1 MKKMIVLLAVILF
14 AYDAKVEPYEVYKI
28 KAAASGEVVYANKKA
43 ESKLLDNVLIVKI
56 DDTKDKINLR
66 NLNSQ
71 IELLKSQIKNQQEIV
86 NRKYAIYKRYK
97 NLRTKSQEQKD
108 AKFFDYVNAKNA
120 LLNLKTQLANLTAQ
134 RDSTLDTINKKNIK
148 VNGYLYKIYVTAGDF
163 VTNGKEVAEVDD
175 VSKQKL
181 TIYVPIDKIEEIK
194 NKSVYINGSLSD
206 FKIEKIWIVPDSKY
220 VTSYRVDL
228 VGSGLRF
235 GEIVKV
241 EFK

>member
-86 NRKYAIYKRYK
+86 NRKLAIYKRYK

-108 AKFFDYVNAKNA
+108 MKFFDYVNAKNA
-120 LLNLKTQLANLTAQ
+120 LLNLKTQLANLIAQ

-194 NKSVYINGSLSD
+194 NKPVYINGNPSD

>member
-1 MKKMIVLLAVILF
+1 MKKMIVLLTVILF

-86 NRKYAIYKRYK
+86 NRKLAIYKRYK

-108 AKFFDYVNAKNA
+108 MKFFDYVNAKNA
-120 LLNLKTQLANLTAQ
+120 LLNLKTQLANLIAQ

-194 NKSVYINGSLSD
+194 NKPVYINGNPSD